1 MRLADLVTPQVV
13 EVDGEKQSVWLN
25 GSRAGETF
33 VVNPGV
39 KRIIEFGWAKFKIL
53 YIQFADVF
61 LDDIQIVI

>member
-1 MRLADLVTPQVV
+1 VRLADLVTPQVV

-39 KRIIEFGWAKFKIL
+39 KRIIEFG
-53 YIQFADVF
+53 
-61 LDDIQIVI
+61 